1 MEFFRVVDGTATVTD
16 VMRISANGLQ
26 VTVMCISFSCI
37 IIDSISEVECTLNAS
52 LWMTESTSG
61 PEKPMLL
68 IPTDSLLNR
77 WRKKTKKRLANPDS
91 PGNGHYNA
99 DFDCVVCTLQPD

>member
-1 MEFFRVVDGTATVTD
+1 MEFFRVVDRTATVTD

-37 IIDSISEVECTLNAS
+37 NIDSVSEVECTFNAS
-52 LWMTESTSG
+52 RWMTESTSG

-68 IPTDSLLNR
+68 ILTDSLQTGGE
-77 WRKKTKKRLANPDS
+77 RKPRNDWLT
-91 PGNGHYNA
+91 
-99 DFDCVVCTLQPD
+99 